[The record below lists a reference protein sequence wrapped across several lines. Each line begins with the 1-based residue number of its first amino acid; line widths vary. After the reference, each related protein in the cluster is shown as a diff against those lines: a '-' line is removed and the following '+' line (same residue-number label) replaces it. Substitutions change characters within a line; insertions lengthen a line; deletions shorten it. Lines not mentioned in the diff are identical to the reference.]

1 MKRLVFCMAVVS
13 LLVLGCDSP
22 PADATYKV
30 IYHGGAGTT
39 GYPPNDNNQYKTG
52 EEATVLDQGALLKTG
67 HTFQNWN
74 TSADGSGTTY
84 AVGEKI
90 TIRNITVFL
99 HAQWQQE

>member
-1 MKRLVFCMAVVS
+1 MKRLIFCMAIVS

-30 IYHGGAGTT
+30 LYYGNGNTT

-67 HTFQNWN
+67 YTFLNWN
-74 TSADGSGTTY
+74 TRTDGSGTSY
-84 AVGEKI
+84 VSGDKI
-90 TIRNITVFL
+90 TIRNINVFL